1 MSERFS
7 FGKLDVHLTA
17 SSDRSESTPSSEV
30 PFRIAIL
37 GDFSGQAGR
46 QDSRTQPAKLRPI
59 LIDRDNFDEVL
70 QKLAVEAH
78 LQLGTSG
85 QRLILRFQSL
95 EDFHPDQILSRVSLF
110 SKLRETRKKLSNP
123 STFAEGAAEVSR
135 WAEVRQETTKPG
147 PAGETKSAEDQAQD
161 PLSAGFLLEGL
172 TERHSTAGR
181 SGLGDF
187 DAELRDIVQPHLAP
201 RENPQQAELVGHVD
215 AAIGELLEAILHHP
229 EFQALEA
236 SWRGVYFLVSQLDT
250 GSDLK
255 IYLLD
260 FTKEELASD
269 LRSSEDL
276 SRTALYRA
284 MVEETVQ
291 TPGATPWA
299 LLAGNYVFDLES
311 GDIESLGRVAKIA
324 AAAGAPFV
332 AAAGASLI
340 GCESLAATPDPDD
353 WSLAGG
359 TAVSQAWEAVRH
371 LPEASSL
378 GLILPRFLLRLPYGK
393 KSDPIESLPFEEL
406 STPPEHEHYLW
417 GNPCFVAAL
426 LLARTFTESGWEFS
440 EGIQQ
445 DVEGLPLHV
454 FEEAG
459 ESVVKPCA
467 EVLHDPAGRRENLGC
482 RHHAPGINERRRSGP
497 AAGIQSVASPAASLV
512 GWWR

>member
-1 MSERFS
+1 MAEPFS

-17 SSDRSESTPSSEV
+17 ATDRSEGTPSSEV
-30 PFRIAIL
+30 PFRIAVL

-46 QDSRTQPAKLRPI
+46 QDLRTQPAKLRPV
-59 LIDRDNFDEVL
+59 LIDRDNFDEIL
-70 QKLAVEAH
+70 KKLGVEAH

-85 QRLILRFQSL
+85 QRLILRFHSL

-110 SKLRETRKKLSNP
+110 SKLRETRKKLTNP

-135 WAEVRQETTKPG
+135 WADVRQATNQSA
-147 PAGETKSAEDQAQD
+147 PASEKKSAESRGED
-161 PLSAGFLLEGL
+161 PLSAGFLLDGL
-172 TERHSTAGR
+172 AERGQSTAGR
-181 SGLGDF
+181 SDLGDF

-201 RENPQQAELVGHVD
+201 REDPQRAELVAHVD

-236 SWRGVYFLVSQLDT
+236 SWRGIYFLVSQLDT

-260 FTKEELASD
+260 FTREELTAD
-269 LRSSEDL
+269 LKSSEDL
-276 SRTALYRA
+276 SRTLFYKA

-291 TPGATPWA
+291 TPGASPWA
-299 LLAGNYVFDLES
+299 LLAANYLFGLES

-324 AAAGAPFV
+324 SAAGAPFV

-353 WSLAGG
+353 WSLERGA
-359 TAVSQAWEAVRH
+359 AISQAWEAVRH

-393 KSDPIESLPFEEL
+393 KSDPIESLPFEEM
-406 STPPEHEHYLW
+406 SSPSEHEHYLW
-417 GNPCFVAAL
+417 GNPSLLAAL
-426 LLARTFTESGWEFS
+426 LVARTFTECGWEFS
-440 EGIQQ
+440 KGIQQ

-467 EVLHDPAGRRENLGC
+467 EVLITQRAAEKISD
-482 RHHAPGINERRRSGP
+482 
-497 AAGIQSVASPAASLV
+497 AGIMPLASMKGEDRIRLLHLQSIAIPQVALASQ
-512 GWWR
+512 W